1 MSHPEPNDPYG
12 QRAQPPT
19 PAPGLML
26 GKIGMILALI
36 PCISTIGLIICVVAL
51 VQSNNASTENK
62 FAKIGVVAGVVWLV
76 VGFIVNGTL
85 G

>member
-1 MSHPEPNDPYG
+1 MSYAQPNDPYG
-12 QRAQPPT
+12 QRDRPT
-19 PAPGLML
+19 TPKAGLML

-36 PCISTIGLIICVVAL
+36 PCISPIGLIVCVVAL
-51 VQSNNASTENK
+51 VQSNNASTENR
-62 FAKIGVVAGVVWLV
+62 FAKVGVLAGVVWLA